1 MAGKQETLIYI
12 EQENKTEAEFMSR
25 SFVTGSVKNRA
36 YINALGAELVMK
48 YLSSEGVNVDNVH
61 NLHSISKILE
71 KIDISDI
78 QLPNIHIDVRVVFDE
93 NQIFIPKSHFELN
106 IVPDIY
112 AVLKLSKDF
121 TYVEFLGYFAPKL
134 INKKNQNSDYYFIE
148 KEKLSTPET
157 FTKFVKDYAGMTSRN
172 MSQDDML
179 RGRELSISM
188 ADHNITDEE
197 QKELLDLLLHSDELR
212 DSVLEFDNFETLSYS
227 VGSSMEHQTSDDVI
241 EAEVVNQEDENDQAE
256 EMLEDSE
263 TPEETPLED
272 ETEEGATEESTEEE
286 TVEPVE
292 DTVQEEVQQE
302 NPQPEEEIS
311 NDEIE
316 LSTDNAEDMILDESF
331 FNMEDDE
338 EPAIEQEETVEE
350 TKPETVENDIKDVE
364 VSQVEP
370 EEKETPKEEAIPE
383 LDASDYLLSLEDDDE
398 PTKPNE
404 ENPKAEEKCENTLE
418 NTVGSAIKKTI
429 EKTAEVAA
437 TAGAIATGAQTVSA
451 VETVSNVAAASKD
464 AIKLAGVSGDI
475 VKDLINK
482 NLENQQQHLD
492 RIDYAKNKTNT
503 ADVPENIAAYD
514 LSTAKM
520 EANIEAEQSGQFDSP
535 TDLDSLQKV
544 NTTPKGYNEN
554 IEQEVID
561 LGKMDSVELDHVE
574 ESTDGIVDLNTLSQ
588 VDSPTKPVQNLEE
601 KLIENEEDKGMDL
614 PDLTSFTIN
623 DDGTSS
629 MDNLD
634 INFSNEQ
641 PHEENLIDFNMNTG
655 NFVIE
660 DNDVPADMNDLSTP
674 AENELTLDDDFAEDL
689 MSDDSDSQPQENS
702 TPNEEEDKKDE
713 PIENAEPVEELAL
726 DDSSLPD
733 LDMGEGLTLDDDL
746 TLDTDITPVEPVLEE
761 VSTPVENTVEE
772 EKPSVEPVVEENNTP
787 EVEDLTLGEDL
798 ATDETTPSEDETL
811 TLDDSFDFDDMTE
824 TDSPQAEEII
834 SEPESQAENTTDIT
848 DLDSVLNDLEASSP
862 TEETPIEDEITE
874 IQEDFPAIETPIDEE
889 LQTIEAVENT
899 EEDNTQNQDWLEEPN
914 YDDLQDV
921 EPVQQNDDEII
932 SEAPQEEQVE
942 DVENP
947 TPVEELPD
955 EEFIQEPQ
963 PEEKRF
969 NVVENSTVISDMD
982 FAPREIEI
990 DINNPE
996 IQLQPEGPEQL
1007 EDLYNE
1013 DSENSTMLQ
1022 NPGRLTRGN
1031 QQGGKVGLGMG
1042 LGIVGVLISIL
1053 IVGIIGF
1060 SISKM
1065 VKKPSDE
1072 APEPITDDAVPTS
1085 SDNGVN
1091 DANTLNVDQNNV
1103 VNMGNNTTPIAT
1115 PVKKQQQATL
1125 PKTITQAPTPS
1136 KKSIPATSYIDVRK
1150 VSWEVPDYISYNA
1163 NFRQYFQSAG
1173 KSLKLSLTSDLLL
1186 ATDYAY
1192 SDQVRVSILF
1202 NKDGTFKDSKILL
1215 SSGSA
1220 QIDNIVLQTVN
1231 QTLRVLKAPHS
1242 IGNDESTTVILK
1254 IYF

>member
-12 EQENKTEAEFMSR
+12 EQENKTEAEFMSK
-25 SFVTGSVKNRA
+25 SFVTGSIKNRA
-36 YINALGAELVMK
+36 YINALGAELITK
-48 YLSSEGVNVDNVH
+48 YLSSEGVNVNDIH

-78 QLPNIHIDVRVVFDE
+78 QLPNIHIDVRVIFDE

-106 IVPDIY
+106 LVPDIY

-134 INKKNQNSDYYFIE
+134 INKKNQNSEYYFIE
-148 KEKLSTPET
+148 KEKLSTPQT
-157 FTKFVKDYAGMTSRN
+157 FTKFVKDFAGMTSRSI
-172 MSQDDML
+172 SQDDML

-197 QKELLDLLLHSDELR
+197 QKELLNLLLHSDELR

-227 VGSSMEHQTSDDVI
+227 VGSSMEPQVIDNVI
-241 EAEVVNQEDENDQAE
+241 EADVVNSEDENNSGE
-256 EMLEDSE
+256 EMLETS
-263 TPEETPLED
+263 EETPIED
-272 ETEEGATEESTEEE
+272 ETKEVIEDTTGETAEEE

-292 DTVQEEVQQE
+292 EDSEQEEVQKE
-302 NPQPEEEIS
+302 EPQIEEEIS

-316 LSTDNAEDMILDESF
+316 LPTNDTEDMILDESF

-338 EPAIEQEETVEE
+338 ESTVEQEEPVEE
-350 TKPETVENDIKDVE
+350 TKSETVENDVEDVG
-364 VSQVEP
+364 VQPLEP
-370 EEKETPKEEAIPE
+370 EEKELPKEEPTPE
-383 LDASDYLLSLEDDDE
+383 LDASDYLLSLEEDDE
-398 PTKPNE
+398 PTKPKDE
-404 ENPKAEEKCENTLE
+404 EPKTEEKSENTLE
-418 NTVGSAIKKTI
+418 DTISSAVKKTM
-429 EKTAEVAA
+429 EKTVEATA
-437 TAGAIATGAQTVSA
+437 TAGTIAAASQTAST
-451 VETVSNVAAASKD
+451 VETASNVMAASKD
-464 AIKLAGVSGDI
+464 AIKLAGISGDI

-535 TDLDSLQKV
+535 TELDSLQKV

-561 LGKMDSVELDHVE
+561 LGQMDSVELDHVE
-574 ESTDGIVDLNTLSQ
+574 ENTEGIVDLNNLSQ
-588 VDSPTKPVQNLEE
+588 VESPTKPVQNLEE
-601 KLIENEEDKGMDL
+601 KLSECEEDKGMDL

-629 MDNLD
+629 IDNLD
-634 INFSNEQ
+634 INFSNEK

-655 NFVIE
+655 NFVI
-660 DNDVPADMNDLSTP
+660 DNNDVSADGNNLSTS
-674 AENELTLDDDFAEDL
+674 AENELTLDDDFADDL
-689 MSDDSDSQPQENS
+689 MSDDSDSQSQENS
-702 TPNEEEDKKDE
+702 TPNEDENKKDE
-713 PIENAEPVEELAL
+713 DIENIEPLEEPTL

-733 LDMGEGLTLDDDL
+733 LDVGDDL
-746 TLDTDITPVEPVLEE
+746 TLDDNLTLDNDIASVEPTLEE
-761 VSTPVENTVEE
+761 NLTPVENSVGEE
-772 EKPSVEPVVEENNTP
+772 PAGEPIIEENITSD
-787 EVEDLTLGEDL
+787 VEDLTI
-798 ATDETTPSEDETL
+798 DEVSPNEDETL
-811 TLDDSFDFDDMTE
+811 TLDDDFNFEDTTEAAAQQTEQTEQTEDM
-824 TDSPQAEEII
+824 I
-834 SEPESQAENTTDIT
+834 SEPESQTEENSDVT
-848 DLDSVLNDLEASSP
+848 DLDSVLNELEESSP
-862 TEETPIEDEITE
+862 VEETPIKDDINE
-874 IQEDFPAIETPIDEE
+874 IQEDFPALETPIDEE
-889 LQTIEAVENT
+889 LQTIEEVENT
-899 EEDNTQNQDWLEEPN
+899 EENNAQNQDWLEEPN

-921 EPVQQNDDEII
+921 EPIQQNDDEII
-932 SEAPQEEQVE
+932 SETPQQE
-942 DVENP
+942 DVESL
-947 TPVEELPD
+947 TPIEELSD

-963 PEEKRF
+963 SEEKSF

-996 IQLQPEGPEQL
+996 IQLQPEGPAQL
-1007 EDLYNE
+1007 EDLYDEN
-1013 DSENSTMLQ
+1013 SENSTMLQ

-1042 LGIVGVLISIL
+1042 LGIVGVLISII

-1085 SDNGVN
+1085 SDNGVSE
-1091 DANTLNVDQNNV
+1091 ANTLNVDQSNV
-1103 VNMGNNTTPIAT
+1103 VNMDNTNPIAT
-1115 PVKKQQQATL
+1115 PVKKQQQAAL
-1125 PKTITQAPTPS
+1125 PKTVAQTPTQS
-1136 KKSIPATSYIDVRK
+1136 KNSIPATSYIDVRK
-1150 VSWEVPDYISYNA
+1150 VSWEVPDYVSYNA

-1202 NKDGTFKDSKILL
+1202 DKDGTFKDSKILL